1 MPRRKGVRQRQS
13 EARVQNVR
21 PFSLIL
27 PATELGALRMIAKQ
41 EGVSVAAV
49 VRRAIYTVVAKDNP
63 KLITRFLEAD
73 IDSFLQHLAS
83 AFPHVAL
90 TIPRRSALK
99 AKLIKLLR

>member
-13 EARVQNVR
+13 EARVQNVQ

-49 VRRAIYTVVAKDNP
+49 VRRAIYTVVAKDDP
-63 KLITRFLEAD
+63 KLISKLFEAEV
-73 IDSFLQHLAS
+73 DSFFAQVAS
-83 AFPHVAL
+83 AIPGLSL
-90 TIPRRSALK
+90 TNSRRAALK
-99 AKLIKLLR
+99 QSLIEMML